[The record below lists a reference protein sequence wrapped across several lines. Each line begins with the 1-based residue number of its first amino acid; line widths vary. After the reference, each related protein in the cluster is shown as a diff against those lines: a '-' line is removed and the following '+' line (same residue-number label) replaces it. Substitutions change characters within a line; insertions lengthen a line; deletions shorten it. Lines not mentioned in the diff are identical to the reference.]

1 MPSLGLGH
9 FWIEATN
16 QWNSWRLCQ
25 NGWTKSKKSWMM
37 LDDVPSL
44 PGTFGPKDSTQL
56 QSELEESDSS
66 QTGSL
71 CCLPLWICLNCGAEN
86 DHQRE
91 WDRVENT
98 ALTEGIERMLPR
110 FTVYIYIY
118 IFFDI
123 LCLFFIL
130 YIYNLNLSL
139 ESELAEKLRS
149 SSR

>member
-1 MPSLGLGH
+1 
-9 FWIEATN
+9 
-16 QWNSWRLCQ
+16 
-25 NGWTKSKKSWMM
+25 M

-71 CCLPLWICLNCGAEN
+71 CCLPLWICLNCEAEN
-86 DHQRE
+86 DNQRE
-91 WDRVENT
+91 WGPVEIT

-118 IFFDI
+118 FF
-123 LCLFFIL
+123 FKYMFVL
-130 YIYNLNLSL
+130 YFVYRQSKSIPGIPCDKTVVIHYYPVTKCPRWYFKSWGRSL
-139 ESELAEKLRS
+139 EDKVQLVISDFNNNHAFA
-149 SSR
+149 